1 MPCFQCHPRITLCDS
16 VNLGC
21 KGLAVAFWILTFIP
35 SSFSHNLY
43 SLTMQ
48 RKSCHC
54 PVIVRMYMRTS
65 FAAARTLG
73 RDSFIMN
80 MDDYSIVCFHDIII
94 YYMFPANNFGDSFAG
109 NLRFA
114 IFAINFFEHFKYLY
128 FSTLSYKKVFKKAR
142 VIH

>member
-1 MPCFQCHPRITLCDS
+1 
-16 VNLGC
+16 
-21 KGLAVAFWILTFIP
+21 
-35 SSFSHNLY
+35 
-43 SLTMQ
+43 
-48 RKSCHC
+48 
-54 PVIVRMYMRTS
+54 MYMRTS

-114 IFAINFFEHFKYLY
+114 IFAINFFEHFKLQKSDQKSKGNSLNFNELPYY
-128 FSTLSYKKVFKKAR
+128 FSTKFDEEPIILDIMR
-142 VIH
+142 

>member
-1 MPCFQCHPRITLCDS
+1 ML
-16 VNLGC
+16 
-21 KGLAVAFWILTFIP
+21 AFWILTFIP
-35 SSFSHNLY
+35 SSFSNNLY

-73 RDSFIMN
+73 RDSFLMN

-94 YYMFPANNFGDSFAG
+94 YYMFPANNSGDSFAG
-109 NLRFA
+109 DLRFA

-128 FSTLSYKKVFKKAR
+128 LNTLSYKKAR
-142 VIH
+142 VIR

>member
-1 MPCFQCHPRITLCDS
+1 M
-16 VNLGC
+16 
-21 KGLAVAFWILTFIP
+21 
-35 SSFSHNLY
+35 
-43 SLTMQ
+43 
-48 RKSCHC
+48 
-54 PVIVRMYMRTS
+54 IVRMYMRTS

-94 YYMFPANNFGDSFAG
+94 YYMFPANKFGDSFAG

-114 IFAINFFEHFKYLY
+114 IFAINFFGHFKYLY